1 MALPVLLASIKIA
14 TTSAAISAVIGAG
27 ASAVNHRISTGNW
40 KGAKKAAL
48 KGAVSGAADGF
59 MWGGISGGAT
69 FTTVAAK
76 GIKIKRI
83 GKLKPANK
91 TGKGFYGV
99 QYKNKRGSLR
109 SFELHSPHKGGSHQR
124 WHWQRNI
131 WNPKT
136 GGITGKSIHWTLF
149 GKRF

>member
-1 MALPVLLASIKIA
+1 MLASIKIA

-27 ASAVNHRISTGNW
+27 ASVVNHRISTGNW

-59 MWGGISGGAT
+59 MWGGISAGAT

-109 SFELHSPHKGGSHQR
+109 SFELHSPHKGGSHQ
-124 WHWQRNI
+124 
-131 WNPKT
+131 
-136 GGITGKSIHWTLF
+136 
-149 GKRF
+149 

>member
-1 MALPVLLASIKIA
+1 
-14 TTSAAISAVIGAG
+14 
-27 ASAVNHRISTGNW
+27 
-40 KGAKKAAL
+40 
-48 KGAVSGAADGF
+48 
-59 MWGGISGGAT
+59 MWGGISAGAT

-149 GKRF
+149 GKSF

>member
-27 ASAVNHRISTGNW
+27 ASVVNHRISTGNW

-59 MWGGISGGAT
+59 MWGGISAGAT

>member
-1 MALPVLLASIKIA
+1 MGRHLLYCWHASIKIA

-59 MWGGISGGAT
+59 MWGGISAGAT

-99 QYKNKRGSLR
+99 QY
-109 SFELHSPHKGGSHQR
+109 
-124 WHWQRNI
+124 
-131 WNPKT
+131 
-136 GGITGKSIHWTLF
+136 
-149 GKRF
+149 